1 MSPFVWCDP
10 LAIGASRTRRVL
22 AGLFTSLALLASG
35 AALAQEANTIQSMT
49 VSKGTSGNTIVKF
62 VLSAPPANPPA
73 GFAIAS
79 PPRIA
84 LDFLDTL
91 NGLGA
96 TQRTID
102 DPALRSLNVIQ
113 VANRTRVVFNLNR
126 PQTFQT
132 NVEGNAVLVTL
143 YDQSGQLDA
152 SPQTVQ
158 RFAESQPGDIDHS
171 LRDVDFRR
179 GVNGEGRIVVDLS
192 DNSTGIDIRQQGKS
206 LIVDFVK
213 TSLPRNLERRLDVQD
228 FGTPVVSVDTFKQG
242 PNTRMVI
249 EPKGLWEH
257 AAYQTNNKFILE
269 VKPIQEDPNRLTQ
282 GTRQGYKGE
291 KLSLNFQNVE
301 VRAVLQVIADF
312 TGLNIITS
320 DTVNG
325 SLTLRLK
332 DIPWDQALDI
342 IMQTKGL
349 DMRKNGNVVL
359 IAPREEI
366 ALKERQYLEN
376 AAAIADLEPLIS
388 ESFQLN
394 YIKAQDLLN
403 LISTNRQQQFGLGAG
418 QTATTGGQGSFISK
432 RGVAMVDPRTN
443 ILFVQDT
450 ASRLEEIRKII
461 RQIDIPNRQV
471 MIEARIVNASDNF
484 SRQLGVRFGAQ
495 TGFTFNN
502 KKYAGGQGGSL
513 STQPVVTCTGGT
525 ATTPATC
532 TRETRTQ
539 TPFELASGTCVAGI
553 LGYAAA
559 QRQSACHQPGRTDRA
574 DAHQS
579 RQRQPHQSRIVGAR
593 GRQPREG
600 HLQPARGDRGQS
612 ESQHRAGHRSSGGD
626 ARHCEQPRDGDV
638 QEGRAEPAGH
648 AADHAGQPHHDGGR
662 DTQGLRWPVRA
673 HWQRRLRAVDRH
685 AQRDDPDH
693 RQQRRHRGHR
703 RHLRRDDEQHRQQ
716 RPVPR
721 RNSGDR
727 VSVQADEPHH
737 REDRAP
743 HLPDASG
750 HQGLVVQRQVTMNA
764 AAIAAA
770 FRQSP
775 AGNPP
780 LRQGRR
786 AGAALVGA
794 IPILYNAAVQLLRN
808 NLYLIGLPG
817 AGKSTLGRQLARR
830 LGLTFVDADT
840 ELERRLGV
848 TIPTIFEIEGE
859 AVFRDRE
866 EAMLVEII
874 ERMGIV
880 LGTGGGVVIRA
891 ANRDRLKANGTIIYL
906 HADPVTLRE
915 RTRRSRDRPL
925 LNATDPLA
933 RLQELYAQRD
943 GLYREIADHVVE
955 SDREAIAR
963 FATGFVPETRD
974 PAQA

>member
-1 MSPFVWCDP
+1 MSAFVWCDTP
-10 LAIGASRTRRVL
+10 AIGARRTRGILAAFL
-22 AGLFTSLALLASG
+22 AGLALLASG
-35 AALAQEANTIQSMT
+35 AAFAQEANTIQSMT

-143 YDQSGQLDA
+143 YDQSGQLEA
-152 SPQTVQ
+152 TAQTVQ
-158 RFAESQPGDIDHS
+158 RFAESQPGDVEHS

-228 FGTPVVSVDTFKQG
+228 FGTPVVAVDTFKQG

-257 AAYQTNNKFILE
+257 AAYQTNNRFILE
-269 VKPIQEDPNRLTQ
+269 VKPIQDDPNKLTQ

-320 DTVNG
+320 DTVTG

-376 AAAIADLEPLIS
+376 AQAISDLEPLIS

-394 YIKAQDLLN
+394 YIKANDLLN
-403 LISTNRQQQFGLGAG
+403 LIGTNKQQQFGLGAG

-432 RGVAMVDPRTN
+432 RGVAVVDPRTN

-471 MIEARIVNASDNF
+471 MIEARIVNANDNF
-484 SRQLGVRFGAQ
+484 SRQLGVRFGVQ

-502 KKYAGGQGGSL
+502 KRYAGGQGGTL

-539 TPFELASGTCVAGI
+539 TPFELASGIASAGYSDSPQ
-553 LGYAAA
+553 LNVNL
-559 QRQSACHQPGRTDRA
+559 P
-574 DAHQS
+574 
-579 RQRQPHQSRIVGAR
+579 V
-593 GRQPREG
+593 
-600 HLQPARGDRGQS
+600 
-612 ESQHRAGHRSSGGD
+612 
-626 ARHCEQPRDGDV
+626 V
-638 QEGRAEPAGH
+638 NPAGQI
-648 AADHAGQPHHDGGR
+648 ALTLINLGSGNLINLELSALEADNRGKVVSSPRVVTADNQKAQIE
-662 DTQGLRWPVRA
+662 QGTEVPVVTPGTA
-673 HWQRRLRAVDRH
+673 NNPATVTFKKAVLSLLVTP
-685 AQRDDPDH
+685 QITPDN
-693 RQQRRHRGHR
+693 RI
-703 RHLRRDDEQHRQQ
+703 
-716 RPVPR
+716 
-721 RNSGDR
+721 
-727 VSVQADEPHH
+727 
-737 REDRAP
+737 
-743 HLPDASG
+743 
-750 HQGLVVQRQVTMNA
+750 TM
-764 AAIAAA
+764 
-770 FRQSP
+770 
-775 AGNPP
+775 G
-780 LRQGRR
+780 
-786 AGAALVGA
+786 
-794 IPILYNAAVQLLRN
+794 
-808 NLYLIGLPG
+808 
-817 AGKSTLGRQLARR
+817 
-830 LGLTFVDADT
+830 
-840 ELERRLGV
+840 
-848 TIPTIFEIEGE
+848 
-859 AVFRDRE
+859 
-866 EAMLVEII
+866 VEIHKDSV
-874 ERMGIV
+874 GQFV
-880 LGTGGGVVIRA
+880 PTG
-891 ANRDRLKANGTIIYL
+891 NG
-906 HADPVTLRE
+906 
-915 RTRRSRDRPL
+915 
-925 LNATDPLA
+925 
-933 RLQELYAQRD
+933 
-943 GLYREIADHVVE
+943 
-955 SDREAIAR
+955 
-963 FATGFVPETRD
+963 GFVPSIDTKNVTTQITVNNGDTAVIGGIYEETSNNTINSVPFLGEIPVIGYLFKQTSRTTEKTELLIFLTPRVIKD
-974 PAQA
+974 SLTSVK

>member
-1 MSPFVWCDP
+1 MSAFVWCDTP
-10 LAIGASRTRRVL
+10 VIGTRRTRGILAAFL
-22 AGLFTSLALLASG
+22 AGLALLASG
-35 AALAQEANTIQSMT
+35 AAFAQEANTIQSMT

-143 YDQSGQLDA
+143 FDQGGQLEA
-152 SPQTVQ
+152 TTQTVQ
-158 RFAESQPGDIDHS
+158 RFAESQPGDVEHS

-228 FGTPVVSVDTFKQG
+228 FGTPVVAVDTFKQG

-257 AAYQTNNKFILE
+257 AAYQTNNRFILE
-269 VKPIQEDPNRLTQ
+269 VKPIQDDPNKLTQ

-320 DTVNG
+320 DTVTG

-376 AAAIADLEPLIS
+376 AQAISDLEPLIS

-394 YIKAQDLLN
+394 YIKANDLLN
-403 LISTNRQQQFGLGAG
+403 LISTNKQQQFGLGAG

-450 ASRLEEIRKII
+450 ASRLEELRKII

-471 MIEARIVNASDNF
+471 MIEARIVNANDNF
-484 SRQLGVRFGAQ
+484 SRQLGVRFGVQ

-502 KKYAGGQGGSL
+502 KRYAGGQGGTL

-525 ATTPATC
+525 ATTPPTC

-539 TPFELASGTCVAGI
+539 TPFELASGIATAGYSDSPQLNVNLPVI
-553 LGYAAA
+553 N
-559 QRQSACHQPGRTDRA
+559 
-574 DAHQS
+574 
-579 RQRQPHQSRIVGAR
+579 
-593 GRQPREG
+593 
-600 HLQPARGDRGQS
+600 
-612 ESQHRAGHRSSGGD
+612 
-626 ARHCEQPRDGDV
+626 
-638 QEGRAEPAGH
+638 PAGQI
-648 AADHAGQPHHDGGR
+648 ALTLINLGSGNLINLELSALEADNRGKVVSSPRVVTADNQKAQIE
-662 DTQGLRWPVRA
+662 QGTEVPVVTPGTA
-673 HWQRRLRAVDRH
+673 NNPATVTFKKAVLSLLVTP
-685 AQRDDPDH
+685 QITPDN
-693 RQQRRHRGHR
+693 RI
-703 RHLRRDDEQHRQQ
+703 
-716 RPVPR
+716 
-721 RNSGDR
+721 
-727 VSVQADEPHH
+727 
-737 REDRAP
+737 
-743 HLPDASG
+743 
-750 HQGLVVQRQVTMNA
+750 TM
-764 AAIAAA
+764 
-770 FRQSP
+770 
-775 AGNPP
+775 G
-780 LRQGRR
+780 
-786 AGAALVGA
+786 
-794 IPILYNAAVQLLRN
+794 
-808 NLYLIGLPG
+808 
-817 AGKSTLGRQLARR
+817 
-830 LGLTFVDADT
+830 
-840 ELERRLGV
+840 
-848 TIPTIFEIEGE
+848 
-859 AVFRDRE
+859 
-866 EAMLVEII
+866 VEIHKDSV
-874 ERMGIV
+874 GQFV
-880 LGTGGGVVIRA
+880 PTG
-891 ANRDRLKANGTIIYL
+891 NG
-906 HADPVTLRE
+906 
-915 RTRRSRDRPL
+915 
-925 LNATDPLA
+925 
-933 RLQELYAQRD
+933 
-943 GLYREIADHVVE
+943 
-955 SDREAIAR
+955 
-963 FATGFVPETRD
+963 GFVPSIDTKNVTTQITVNNGDTAVIGGIYEETSNNTINSVPFLGEIPVIGYLFKQTSRTTEKTELLIFLTPRVIKD
-974 PAQA
+974 SLTSVK